1 MNCGLC
7 VDERGVGEAI
17 DGVRRGSPADFW
29 KMSVESG
36 NTLTDRHALKEEDVK
51 TLQVLETAY
60 RATVE
65 EQDDTIVWLTHA
77 MAGAGG
83 EFGLLLTGNAV
94 CYAVQEQRAPALTF
108 GGWKQSHAADLG
120 ADVAAL
126 AAKGVPLYA
135 VEEDLEE
142 RGLLDAQLIEPLK
155 VVPRANLPRLFDEY
169 PRVWKW

>member
-1 MNCGLC
+1 M
-7 VDERGVGEAI
+7 
-17 DGVRRGSPADFW
+17 
-29 KMSVESG
+29 
-36 NTLTDRHALKEEDVK
+36 K

-65 EQDDTIVWLTHA
+65 EQDDTIVWLTHV
-77 MAGAGG
+77 MRGAGG

-94 CYAVQEQRAPALTF
+94 CYAVQEQRAPALALA
-108 GGWKQSHAADLG
+108 GWAQSHPADLS

-126 AAKGVPLYA
+126 AGKGVSLYA

-142 RGLLDAQLIEPLK
+142 RGLLDARLLDPLT
-155 VVPRANLPRLFDEY
+155 VIPRNRLPRLFDEF

>member
-1 MNCGLC
+1 M
-7 VDERGVGEAI
+7 
-17 DGVRRGSPADFW
+17 
-29 KMSVESG
+29 
-36 NTLTDRHALKEEDVK
+36 K

-77 MAGAGG
+77 MKGAGG
-83 EFGLLLTGNAV
+83 ELGLLLTGNAV
-94 CYAVQEQRAPALTF
+94 CYAVRDQRAPALAL
-108 GGWKQSHAADLG
+108 GAWKQSHAADLS

-142 RGLLDAQLIEPLK
+142 RGLLDARLLDALE
-155 VVPRANLPRLFDEY
+155 VVPRARLPRLLDEY

>member
-1 MNCGLC
+1 M
-7 VDERGVGEAI
+7 
-17 DGVRRGSPADFW
+17 
-29 KMSVESG
+29 
-36 NTLTDRHALKEEDVK
+36 K
-51 TLQVLETAY
+51 TLQILETAY

-83 EFGLLLTGNAV
+83 QFGMLLTGNAV
-94 CYAVQEQRAPALTF
+94 CYAARGQRAPTLTI
-108 GGWKQSHAADLG
+108 GDWQQSHAADLS

-126 AAKGVPLYA
+126 GAKGVPVHA

-142 RGLLDAQLIEPLK
+142 RGLLDAQLIDSVK
-155 VVPRANLPRLFDEY
+155 VVSRAELPRLLEEY

>member
-1 MNCGLC
+1 M
-7 VDERGVGEAI
+7 
-17 DGVRRGSPADFW
+17 
-29 KMSVESG
+29 
-36 NTLTDRHALKEEDVK
+36 K

-65 EQDDTIVWLTHA
+65 EQDDTTLWLTHA
-77 MAGAGG
+77 MQVAGG

-94 CYAVQEQRAPALTF
+94 CYAVRGQRAPALALGAWT
-108 GGWKQSHAADLG
+108 QSHAADPA
-120 ADVAAL
+120 ADLASL

-142 RGLLDAQLIEPLK
+142 RGLLDAPLHEPLTIT
-155 VVPRANLPRLFDEY
+155 PRARLPALFDQY

>member
-1 MNCGLC
+1 
-7 VDERGVGEAI
+7 
-17 DGVRRGSPADFW
+17 
-29 KMSVESG
+29 
-36 NTLTDRHALKEEDVK
+36 VK

-77 MAGAGG
+77 MKGAGG

-94 CYAVQEQRAPALTF
+94 CYAARDQRAPALEI
-108 GGWKQSHAADLG
+108 GGWTQSHAADLA

-126 AAKGVPLYA
+126 AQKGVALYA

-142 RGLLDAQLIEPLK
+142 RGLRDAGLLESLAVI
-155 VVPRANLPRLFDEY
+155 PRSTLPRLFGEY
-169 PRVWKW
+169 ARVWKW

>member
-1 MNCGLC
+1 M
-7 VDERGVGEAI
+7 
-17 DGVRRGSPADFW
+17 
-29 KMSVESG
+29 
-36 NTLTDRHALKEEDVK
+36 K

-77 MAGAGG
+77 MRGAGG
-83 EFGLLLTGNAV
+83 ELGLLLTGNAV
-94 CYAVQEQRAPALTF
+94 CYAVQEQRALALEL
-108 GGWKQSHAADLG
+108 GGWRQSHPADLG

-126 AAKGVPLYA
+126 AARGAPLYA

-142 RGLLDAQLIEPLK
+142 RGLLDAALIGSLTI
-155 VVPRANLPRLFDEY
+155 LPRSQLPQLFDEY

>member
-1 MNCGLC
+1 M
-7 VDERGVGEAI
+7 
-17 DGVRRGSPADFW
+17 
-29 KMSVESG
+29 
-36 NTLTDRHALKEEDVK
+36 K

-77 MAGAGG
+77 MKGAGG

-94 CYAVQEQRAPALTF
+94 CYAVQEQRAPALTL
-108 GGWKQSHAADLG
+108 GAWTQSHAAELA

-126 AAKGVPLYA
+126 GVKGVPIYA

-142 RGLLDAQLIEPLK
+142 RGLLDSQLLDPLT
-155 VVPRANLPRLFDEY
+155 VVPRANCRIA
-169 PRVWKW
+169 R

>member
-1 MNCGLC
+1 M
-7 VDERGVGEAI
+7 
-17 DGVRRGSPADFW
+17 
-29 KMSVESG
+29 
-36 NTLTDRHALKEEDVK
+36 VK

-65 EQDDTIVWLTHA
+65 EQDDTIIWFTHA

-83 EFGLLLTGNAV
+83 QFGLLLTGNAV
-94 CYAVQEQRAPALTF
+94 CYAARDQRAGALAI
-108 GGWKQSHAADLG
+108 GGWKQSHAADLS
-120 ADVAAL
+120 ADLAAL

-142 RGLLDAQLIEPLK
+142 RGLLDAGLVEPLG
-155 VVPRANLPRLFDEY
+155 VVPRDELPRLFDEY

>member
-1 MNCGLC
+1 M
-7 VDERGVGEAI
+7 
-17 DGVRRGSPADFW
+17 
-29 KMSVESG
+29 
-36 NTLTDRHALKEEDVK
+36 K

-77 MAGAGG
+77 MKGAGG
-83 EFGLLLTGNAV
+83 EFGMLLSGNAV
-94 CYAVQEQRAPALTF
+94 CYAVKEQRAPALAL
-108 GGWKQSHAADLG
+108 GGWTQSHAADLG

-126 AAKGVPLYA
+126 AAKGVALYA

-142 RGLLDAQLIEPLK
+142 RGLVDAKLLDSLT
-155 VVPRANLPRLFDEY
+155 VTPRAQLPRLFDEY